1 MRVILCTCAEPDAER
16 ISRTLLEAGAA
27 CVNILP
33 GVRSIYRW
41 KGRVCDDREAL
52 LLIKAGLERVA
63 ALEQALRSVHPYELP
78 EWVVLT
84 PDDALTS
91 GPYRDWVRETGTK
104 SA

>member
-1 MRVILCTCAEPDAER
+1 MRVIFCTCPPADAER
-16 ISRTLLEAGAA
+16 LARGLVEAGAA

-41 KGRVCDDREAL
+41 QGQIGDDSEAL
-52 LLIKAGLERVA
+52 LVIKAAAERVDQ
-63 ALEQALRSVHPYELP
+63 LQKTLKSMHPYELP

-91 GPYRDWVRETGTK
+91 AAYRAWVR
-104 SA
+104 S